1 MLKKENRIRLDKEFD
16 RVFKAGQSFY
26 GKEIGFKIAKNNLA
40 LSRFGILINTKVS
53 KKAVVRNKIK
63 RQIRAIIERNLENIS
78 GGYDLVI
85 IVFPQILDK
94 NFKEIEKILLNGFH
108 RLKVYRVP
116 DLSERSASG

>member
-26 GKEIGFKIAKNNLA
+26 GKEIGLKIAKNDLA

-63 RQIRAIIERNLENIS
+63 RQIRAIIEANLESIA

-94 NFKEIEKILLNGFH
+94 NFVEIEKILLNGF
-108 RLKVYRVP
+108 RKLKIY
-116 DLSERSASG
+116 A

>member
-26 GKEIGFKIAKNNLA
+26 GKEIGLKIAKNDLA
-40 LSRFGILINTKVS
+40 ASRFGILINTKVS

-63 RQIRAIIERNLENIS
+63 RQIRAIIEANLGDIA
-78 GGYDLVI
+78 GGHDLVV

-94 NFKEIEKILLNGFH
+94 NFKEIEKTLLSGFKK
-108 RLKVYRVP
+108 LKIY
-116 DLSERSASG
+116 A

>member
-26 GKEIGFKIAKNNLA
+26 GKEMGLKIAKNDLA
-40 LSRFGILINTKVS
+40 VSRFGILINTKVS

-63 RQIRAIIERNLENIS
+63 RQIRAIIEANLSRIS
-78 GGYDLVI
+78 NGYDLVI

-94 NFKEIEKILLNGFH
+94 NFKEIEKILLSGFS
-108 RLKVYRVP
+108 RLKVY
-116 DLSERSASG
+116 A